1 MEKSNLLK
9 ISTSTGLI
17 KIASK
22 SQGEVFFHTIQLK
35 LLWGYCWWQEKPAI
49 EYFLDLLESVIKK
62 AVYEV
67 LPHQELFLDYNLET
81 NDSLEK
87 SSQVK
92 ITFNQVC
99 ADNVEFYLP
108 ENILILEGPDDRGS
122 FSKLSSFR
130 RKINENIQKTI

>member
-35 LLWGYCWWQEKPAI
+35 LLWGYCWWQEKPEI

-62 AVYEV
+62 AVYSV
-67 LPHQELFLDYNLET
+67 FPHQELFLDYNLET

-92 ITFNQVC
+92 ITFNQIR
-99 ADNVEFYLP
+99 ADDVEFYMP
-108 ENILILEGPDDRGS
+108 ENILILEGPDYRGS

>member
-1 MEKSNLLK
+1 MENSNLLK

-17 KIASK
+17 KVASK

-49 EYFLDLLESVIKK
+49 ESFLYLLESVIKK
-62 AVYEV
+62 AIHGV

-92 ITFNQVC
+92 ITFNQIY
-99 ADNVEFYLP
+99 ADNVEFQMP
-108 ENILILEGPDDRGS
+108 ENILILKGPDDRGS
-122 FSKLSSFR
+122 FSRLSSFR
-130 RKINENIQKTI
+130 RKLNENIQKTI